1 MSISHIKTK
10 EAPAAIGAYS
20 QATAHQGVLYVSG
33 QIPLD
38 PKSMRVINDGF
49 QSQIKQVF
57 ENINAI
63 AIAANTTLANCIKL
77 NVYLSDLENF
87 KHVNE
92 IMAELFV
99 TPYPARAA
107 IEVSRLPRDVDV
119 EIDAIIAIREP
130 APT

>member
-1 MSISHIKTK
+1 MGISHIKTK
-10 EAPAAIGAYS
+10 EAPAAIGSYS
-20 QATAHQGVLYVSG
+20 QGTIYQGLLYVSG

-38 PKSMRVINDGF
+38 PKTMEVVTSGF

-92 IMAELFV
+92 TMEELFL

-107 IEVSRLPRDVDV
+107 IQVSRLPRDVDV
-119 EIDAIIAIREP
+119 EIDAIIAVREP

>member
-1 MSISHIKTK
+1 MSVSNIKTK

-20 QATAHQGVLYVSG
+20 QATTHQGVLYISG

-38 PKSMRVINDGF
+38 PKSMKVINSGF

-57 ENINAI
+57 DNINAI
-63 AIAANTTLANCIKL
+63 ALAANTALENCIKL

-92 IMAELFV
+92 IMEELFV
-99 TPYPARAA
+99 PPYPARAA

-130 APT
+130 AST